1 MIAINVFL
9 IFLIIWC
16 IGDSIC
22 KRLDIQNFVLQDI
35 ADSLEQLIDNSK

>member
-1 MIAINVFL
+1 MGIVF
-9 IFLIIWC
+9 FVFIILFWC

-35 ADSLEQLIDNSK
+35 ADFLEQLIDNSK

>member
-16 IGDSIC
+16 LGDLIC
-22 KRLDIQNFVLQDI
+22 KRLDMQNFILKDI
-35 ADSLEQLIDNSK
+35 ADSLEQLTDKSK

>member
-1 MIAINVFL
+1 MGIVFFVFIALF
-9 IFLIIWC
+9 WC